1 MCVCVRVC
9 MCVHCSWRFT
19 SVCGLHCHGSCVV
32 TAHCHFGTPNF
43 VTVLSLFCMFCL
55 YVCGNEHFVEIIV
68 IMNVACSQALRNIH
82 LHYYNNSWAGAWER
96 GYWGGGGGGGGAFNK
111 TIELRSP

>member
-1 MCVCVRVC
+1 MCVRVRVC

-68 IMNVACSQALRNIH
+68 IMNVALFPGPVEHPLAL
-82 LHYYNNSWAGAWER
+82 L
-96 GYWGGGGGGGGAFNK
+96 
-111 TIELRSP
+111 